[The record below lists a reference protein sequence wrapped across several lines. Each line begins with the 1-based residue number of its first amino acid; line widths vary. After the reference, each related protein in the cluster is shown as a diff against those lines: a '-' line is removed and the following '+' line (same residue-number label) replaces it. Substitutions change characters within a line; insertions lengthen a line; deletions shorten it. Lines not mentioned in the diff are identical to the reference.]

1 MFAGSCIPHVCGG
14 DPKLIIMRN
23 QLQVYSPCM
32 WVDPIY
38 VGLSYRISRTVC
50 CIIQPLTFGIPH
62 VYGGDPETIFN
73 EMDIQAYSPYLWGQF
88 TISTF
93 FDSIQLRWYI
103 KEYVFP

>member
-14 DPKLIIMRN
+14 DPGQTTWRDDRRP
-23 QLQVYSPCM
+23 YSPCM

-62 VYGGDPETIFN
+62 VNGGDPETIFN
-73 EMDIQAYSPYLWGQF
+73 EMDIQEYSPYVWGQF

-93 FDSIQLRWYI
+93 FDSIQLR
-103 KEYVFP
+103 